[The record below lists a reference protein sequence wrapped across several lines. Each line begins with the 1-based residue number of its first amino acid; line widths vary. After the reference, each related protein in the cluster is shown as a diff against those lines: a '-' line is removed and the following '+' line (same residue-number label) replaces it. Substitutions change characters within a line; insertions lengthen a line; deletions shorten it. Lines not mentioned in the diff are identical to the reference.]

1 MQLDWQKLR
10 VHGGAVATTGTK
22 NQDEKSLAA
31 IAASRVLD
39 SRDATTWEWDLV
51 SAALRNPPVQG

>member
-10 VHGGAVATTGTK
+10 VHGGALASAGAK
-22 NQDEKSLAA
+22 NQEEKSLAA
-31 IAASRVLD
+31 IAASKLLD